1 MTPVIRTE
9 RLMLRPPAESDL
21 ERIVDLIGDYDV
33 SKMLALVP
41 HPYTRD
47 HGIDWLSQANTGK
60 PGCETVFALDAGD
73 GLIGCVSLGK
83 LPNDPTLGY
92 WLGRPYWGRGYM
104 SEAAGAALAWLFA
117 NHPIDELTSQAM
129 DENPASLKVLRKLG
143 FSDDSKGTCE
153 SLARGEGR
161 PSTVLRIKRN
171 AFN

>member
-1 MTPVIRTE
+1 MMPVIRTE
-9 RLMLRPPAESDL
+9 RLTLRPLEERDL
-21 ERIVDLIGDYDV
+21 ERIVDLIGDYEV

-47 HGIDWLSQANTGK
+47 HGIDWLSQANTGRS
-60 PGCETVFALDAGD
+60 GCETVFALDAGD

-92 WLGRPYWGRGYM
+92 WLGRPYWGQGYM

-117 NHPIDELTSQAM
+117 NYPIDELTSQAM
-129 DENPASLKVLRKLG
+129 DENPASINVMRKLG
-143 FSDDSKGTCE
+143 FSDDSKGTCA
-153 SLARGEGR
+153 SLARGEAR
-161 PSTVLRIKRN
+161 PSTVLRINRN